1 MKKLALF
8 LLLLLFSQVGVIAK
22 NIDYEQIYRDLE
34 APNVKYIHDIDPG
47 EYYDT
52 QNTTWSP
59 YPLFRLTGYLYFKN
73 IAIEPGYYLL
83 TPREYKGEW
92 YMLFKEAGKIK
103 YIVPVYER
111 EVVPLKFY
119 DDNLPQP
126 KLAPTQKIHLKML
139 NAMGKVMPTSK
150 RKPTPN
156 TYLEVTDLDNNF
168 VSIVIYWGDYRYY
181 TIFRT
186 IRL

>member
-1 MKKLALF
+1 MRNLF
-8 LLLLLFSQVGVIAK
+8 LLVAIIFSTLYANAATV
-22 NIDYEQIYRDLE
+22 DYEQIYRDLE
-34 APNVKYIHDIDPG
+34 VPKVKYIHDIDPG

-52 QNTTWSP
+52 QNSTWSP
-59 YPLFRLTGYLYFKN
+59 YPLFRLTSPLYFKD
-73 IAIEPGYYLL
+73 ITIEPGYYLL
-83 TPREYKGEW
+83 TPREHKGSW
-92 YMLFKEAGKIK
+92 YMLFKEAGKIRYIIPVYDK
-103 YIVPVYER
+103 EIVPVT
-111 EVVPLKFY
+111 FY

-126 KLAPTQKIHLKML
+126 KLAPTQKMHLKML
-139 NAMGKVMPTSK
+139 EFMGKHFDSAK

-168 VSIVIYWGDYRYY
+168 VSMVIYWGDYKYY

>member
-1 MKKLALF
+1 MKKVFLLF
-8 LLLLLFSQVGVIAK
+8 LILFSTLCVEAK
-22 NIDYEQIYRDLE
+22 NVDYEQVYRDLDS
-34 APNVKYIHDIDPG
+34 PKVKYIHDIDPG

-52 QNTTWSP
+52 KDSTWSP
-59 YPLFRLTGYLYFKN
+59 YPLFRLISPLYFKD
-73 IAIEPGYYLL
+73 ITVEPGYYLL
-83 TPREYKGEW
+83 TPREHNGNW

-103 YIVPVYER
+103 YIIPVYER
-111 EVVPLKFY
+111 EVVTMTFY
-119 DDNLPQP
+119 DDNLPKP

-139 NAMGKVMPTSK
+139 DVMGKVMPSAK
-150 RKPTPN
+150 RKPIPN

-168 VSIVIYWGDYRYY
+168 VSIVVYWGDYRYY